1 MSNLSGSLGDIF
13 WDLPPAVIYSPGSE
27 LGCTIYVAN
36 PTEEQREYALMSR
49 LLADSLV
56 ISEESVTVFGYAWFK
71 VDPGDFIKLHGALR
85 FEDSDAALEVLLVER
100 ESGQAADSVSTYLVA
115 PTTALTV
122 GWPGTWPG
130 GPTAAVTDSS
140 WLYAMMMLM
149 MVAVVASSMF
159 APEEKENLP
168 QGGASS
174 GR

>member
-1 MSNLSGSLGDIF
+1 MNNLSGNLGDIF
-13 WDLPPAVIYSPGSE
+13 WDLPPAVVYSPGSE

-36 PTEEQREYALMSR
+36 PTEEEKEYALMSR
-49 LLADSLV
+49 LLSDSLI

-71 VDPGDFIKLHGALR
+71 VDSGDFIKLHGALK
-85 FEDSDAALEVLLVER
+85 FEDSDAALEVLLIER
-100 ESGQAADSVSTYLVA
+100 ESGETTDSVSTYLVA

-130 GPTAAVTDSS
+130 GPAAATDTS

-149 MVAVVASSMF
+149 MMAVVAGSMF
-159 APEEKENLP
+159 APEEKEKLP